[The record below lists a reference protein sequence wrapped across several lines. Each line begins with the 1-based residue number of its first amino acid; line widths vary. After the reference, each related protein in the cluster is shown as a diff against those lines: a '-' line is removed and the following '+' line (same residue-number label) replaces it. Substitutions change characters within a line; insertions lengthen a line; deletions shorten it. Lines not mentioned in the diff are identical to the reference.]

1 MIVSRGTTRSIMIS
15 PPYQARQQDFDF
27 LYHVAASCLVGSLWQ
42 TKVRRWVLQ
51 PCCQIESPLVLQAT
65 ALDCEL
71 VPISPLAGSNN
82 WYRLSSLMLSWYKIG
97 GAKAWQWGPT
107 KCHRLERAERHGFT
121 SPDIVTFE
129 TPTTSFN
136 RFHWSTLLFRVLFLL
151 TVACP

>member
-1 MIVSRGTTRSIMIS
+1 MVPLDQSWLAHLIKQGSKTLTFCIMLLLL
-15 PPYQARQQDFDF
+15 AWFV
-27 LYHVAASCLVGSLWQ
+27 LLWQ